1 MERESSKECPAFFS
15 WRLFIKKS
23 SFEEFNFVFFTA
35 ERKVCSQRNQG
46 SEVFVEFSG
55 TFCSKFD
62 WSVIFSSRSKYVLS
76 KMNNHEHRTKQT
88 HESYTFQ
95 PVTSFCI
102 NLVYGFALQEFSVA
116 QVDGAS
122 ARCLRGHRFESCRGL
137 RLFHCHT
144 LVIC

>member
-1 MERESSKECPAFFS
+1 MFS
-15 WRLFIKKS
+15 LRRSARSVLNATKAAKFLL
-23 SFEEFNFVFFTA
+23 NFQVHFA
-35 ERKVCSQRNQG
+35 
-46 SEVFVEFSG
+46 
-55 TFCSKFD
+55 SKFD

-116 QVDGAS
+116 QVDGA
-122 ARCLRGHRFESCRGL
+122 
-137 RLFHCHT
+137 
-144 LVIC
+144 